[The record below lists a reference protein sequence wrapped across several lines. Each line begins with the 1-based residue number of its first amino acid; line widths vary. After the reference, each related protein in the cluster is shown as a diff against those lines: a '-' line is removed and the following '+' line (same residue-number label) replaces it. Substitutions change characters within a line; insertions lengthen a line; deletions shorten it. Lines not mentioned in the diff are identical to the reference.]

1 MNENFLDL
9 IKEICDENNIKC
21 TNINQSWFMIL
32 EKNNTRKFINGYKFD
47 KNNHA
52 LGKILD
58 DKFATY
64 ELLKSLMIPVCEHN
78 ILYSENNQNE
88 YAEGFNNI
96 NYLNSLFNKYNN
108 DIVIKINEGTCGIN
122 VNRIND
128 NKTLKEFY
136 KSLNDKTKS
145 YSVCPFYNIKNEY
158 RLIIVNNE
166 VKVIYKK
173 ELPLVYGDGLSTIK
187 ELLKKFNYEY
197 FKNINDK
204 NLDKVLG
211 INEKYMYNWKFNLS
225 CGSRA
230 SFEINEKDKI
240 RILEIVNNLLNK
252 IELGFC
258 SVDIIKTIDNEY
270 IILEINSGVMMKNL
284 IKENENGLSIA
295 KSIYKE
301 AILSM
306 FK

>member
-47 KNNHA
+47 NNNHA

-173 ELPLVYGDGLSTIK
+173 ELPLGEGKK
-187 ELLKKFNYEY
+187 E
-197 FKNINDK
+197 
-204 NLDKVLG
+204 
-211 INEKYMYNWKFNLS
+211 
-225 CGSRA
+225 
-230 SFEINEKDKI
+230 
-240 RILEIVNNLLNK
+240 
-252 IELGFC
+252 
-258 SVDIIKTIDNEY
+258 
-270 IILEINSGVMMKNL
+270 
-284 IKENENGLSIA
+284 
-295 KSIYKE
+295 
-301 AILSM
+301 
-306 FK
+306 